1 MKKDNLHVNIFSVF
15 MEEILEEMRDRLIG
29 NMATHNNVPGGGTKL
44 VFKEFGIILKTFII
58 KQLLNI
64 WIQAILNNI

>member
-1 MKKDNLHVNIFSVF
+1 

-29 NMATHNNVPGGGTKL
+29 NMATHNNVPGGRRKL
-44 VFKEFGIILKTFII
+44 VFKEIGIIMKTFII

-64 WIQAILNNI
+64 